1 MFERRF
7 YCLLGDAGS
16 CVNGQC
22 IDPGSC
28 TPGGPRFGG
37 ANLCNPPFKPE
48 IIDDKCYCVVP
59 LGGLPPGGK

>member
-1 MFERRF
+1 
-7 YCLLGDAGS
+7 
-16 CVNGQC
+16 VNGQC